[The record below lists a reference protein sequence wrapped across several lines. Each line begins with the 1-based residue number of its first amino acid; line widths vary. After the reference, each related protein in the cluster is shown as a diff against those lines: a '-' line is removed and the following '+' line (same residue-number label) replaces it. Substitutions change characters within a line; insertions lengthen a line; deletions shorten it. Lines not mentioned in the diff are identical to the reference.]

1 MELNNSVNMKKVIF
15 VLMLVFVVIMAG
27 STDLMAQCA
36 MCKATIKDNV
46 ESGQGIGQGLNK
58 GILYLMSV
66 PYIIGSFIAF
76 FWYKSSKKNSDKQQ
90 LLDKIKSKFAK

>member
-1 MELNNSVNMKKVIF
+1 MKKVIF
-15 VLMLVFVVIMAG
+15 VLILVFVVMMAG
-27 STDLMAQCA
+27 SSDLLAQCA
-36 MCKATIKDNV
+36 MCKATVTDNV

-76 FWYKSSKKNSDKQQ
+76 FWYKSSKKDSEKQQ
-90 LLDKIKSKFAK
+90 FLDKIKSKFAK

>member
-1 MELNNSVNMKKVIF
+1 MKKVIF
-15 VLMLVFVVIMAG
+15 VLILVFVVIAG
-27 STDLMAQCA
+27 SDDLLAQCA
-36 MCKATIKDNV
+36 MCKATVTDNV

-76 FWYKSSKKNSDKQQ
+76 FWYKSSKKDNEKQQ
-90 LLDKIKSKFAK
+90 FLDKIKSKFAK